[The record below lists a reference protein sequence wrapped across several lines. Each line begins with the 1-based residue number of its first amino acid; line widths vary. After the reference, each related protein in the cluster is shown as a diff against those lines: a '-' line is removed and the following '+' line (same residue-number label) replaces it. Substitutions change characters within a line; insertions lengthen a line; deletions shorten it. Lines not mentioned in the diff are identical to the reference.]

1 MLRRRSMMTTAA
13 PTGVTLEWGSLS
25 GNASGPLYN
34 KIRTINVANH
44 TTGTLTINLSISVT
58 RPWSSEATVTI
69 TKYEGASSTIIANEV
84 AVPYSTTSTITIS
97 PGQYAALRI
106 YARDFDV
113 EASSWENLDFS
124 AIITG
129 GVLSGQTVTVG
140 STSEWHL
147 S

>member
-1 MLRRRSMMTTAA
+1 MMTASA
-13 PTGVTLEWGSLS
+13 PAGVTLEWGSLS

-34 KIRTINVANH
+34 KIRTINVTNH

-58 RPWSSEATVTI
+58 RPWSSEATATI
-69 TKYEGASSTIIANEV
+69 TKYEGASYTVIANNV
-84 AVPYSTTSTITIS
+84 TVPYSTTSTITIT

-106 YARDFDV
+106 YAVDSDLY
-113 EASSWENLDFS
+113 ASSWENLDFS

-140 STSEWHL
+140 STSEWYL

>member
-1 MLRRRSMMTTAA
+1 MLRRRTMMTAPA

-34 KIRTINVANH
+34 KIRTINVTNH

-58 RPWSSEATVTI
+58 RPWSSNATATI
-69 TKYEGASSTIIANEV
+69 TKYTGSTTTVIANDV
-84 AVPYSTTSTITIS
+84 AIPYSTTTSITIT
-97 PGQYAALRI
+97 PGQYAGLRI
-106 YARDFDV
+106 SAVDSDLY
-113 EASSWENLDFS
+113 ASSWENLDFS

-140 STSEWHL
+140 STSEWYL

>member
-1 MLRRRSMMTTAA
+1 MMTSVVPA
-13 PTGVTLEWGSLS
+13 GVTLEWGSLS
-25 GNASGPLYN
+25 GSASGPLYN
-34 KIRTINVANH
+34 KIRTINVTNH

-58 RPWSSEATVTI
+58 RPWSSNAEVTI
-69 TKYEGASSTIIANEV
+69 TKYEGESSTVIANDV
-84 AVPYSTTSTITIS
+84 AVPYSTTSTITIT

-106 YARDFDV
+106 YARDLDWD
-113 EASSWENLDFS
+113 ASSWENLDFS

-140 STSEWHL
+140 SPSEWYL

>member
-1 MLRRRSMMTTAA
+1 MMTASA
-13 PTGVTLEWGSLS
+13 PAGVTLEWGSLS

-34 KIRTINVANH
+34 KIRTINVTNH

-58 RPWSSEATVTI
+58 RPWSSEATATI
-69 TKYEGASSTIIANEV
+69 TKYEGASYTVIANNMT
-84 AVPYSTTSTITIS
+84 VPYSTTSTITIT

-106 YARDFDV
+106 YAEDLSYDEV
-113 EASSWENLDFS
+113 SWENLDFS
-124 AIITG
+124 VIITG

-140 STSEWHL
+140 STSEWYL

>member
-1 MLRRRSMMTTAA
+1 MMVTAA
-13 PTGVTLEWGSLS
+13 PAGVTLEWGSLS
-25 GNASGPLYN
+25 GSASGPLYN
-34 KIRTINVANH
+34 KIRTINVTNH

-58 RPWSSEATVTI
+58 RPWSSDATVTI
-69 TKYEGASSTIIANEV
+69 TKYEGASSIVIVDEV
-84 AVPYSTTSTITIS
+84 TVPYSTTSTITIT

-106 YARDFDV
+106 YARDLDV

-140 STSEWHL
+140 STSEWSL
-147 S
+147 D

>member
-1 MLRRRSMMTTAA
+1 MMVTAA
-13 PTGVTLEWGSLS
+13 PAGVTLEWGSLS

-34 KIRTINVANH
+34 KIRTINVTNH

-69 TKYEGASSTIIANEV
+69 TKYEGASSTVIADTV
-84 AVPYSTTSTITIS
+84 PVPYSTTSTITIT

-106 YARDFDV
+106 YAVDLDV

-140 STSEWHL
+140 STSEWYL

>member
-1 MLRRRSMMTTAA
+1 MMTAPA

-25 GNASGPLYN
+25 GNASGPLYD
-34 KIRTINVANH
+34 KIRTINVTNH

-58 RPWSSEATVTI
+58 RSWSYEATATI
-69 TKYEGASSTIIANEV
+69 TKYEGASYTVIANNV
-84 AVPYSTTSTITIS
+84 TVPYSTTSTITIT

-106 YARDFDV
+106 SAVDSDLY
-113 EASSWENLDFS
+113 ASSWENLDFS

-140 STSEWHL
+140 STSEWYL